1 MFKISSE
8 VIRMANSISFEY
20 NFGFPHS
27 TPLVRSYELFKTI
40 KEKYVII
47 SWMSLLGNVGGTLGM
62 FRGFSFITTSEWAI
76 DAGLS
81 VWKRCKLF

>member
-8 VIRMANSISFEY
+8 VIGMANGISFEY

-27 TPLVRSYELFKTI
+27 TPVVRSYQLFKII
-40 KEKYVII
+40 KEEYLII
-47 SWMSLLGNVGGTLGM
+47 SWMSHLGNVGG
-62 FRGFSFITTSEWAI
+62 SFITTSEWAI